1 MTGSGLVL
9 NVGDG
14 NRNAALALLGS
25 LVDVLERSEVSL
37 AALGLGENL
46 GDGSGQGG
54 LTMVNVTD
62 GTDVYVG
69 LGSFKLLLGHD

>member
-1 MTGSGLVL
+1 MVMPRSLSSGALSMLDVVL
-9 NVGDG
+9 ELG
-14 NRNAALALLGS
+14 LALQS
-25 LVDVLERSEVSL
+25 QE
-37 AALGLGENL
+37 L

-69 LGSFKLLLGHD
+69 LGSFKLLPWP